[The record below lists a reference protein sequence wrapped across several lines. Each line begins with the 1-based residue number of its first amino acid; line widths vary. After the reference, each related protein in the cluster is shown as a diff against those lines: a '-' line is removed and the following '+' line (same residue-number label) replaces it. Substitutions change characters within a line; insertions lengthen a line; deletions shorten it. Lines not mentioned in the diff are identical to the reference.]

1 MQLFIFLCSRFHSG
15 LFLCFRRLPVYPIFI
30 QVSGS
35 AMISSLPVQQ
45 RDLFPSSQQA
55 DCFLFGDFF
64 LVWVMWW
71 YFLLFFVLFQFVC
84 LFLNSCIPFCSEMD
98 SQKIENPL
106 NVWLPWIPW
115 CCCQEDD
122 QSLGRL
128 TTKLK
133 PESMPLQLRIT
144 TWMYGPGPQE
154 DDTKWNSLCCWHTY
168 PVLQVTFYHQ
178 HHSYFLPGYQ
188 WLAGAVL
195 LWVRQ

>member
-1 MQLFIFLCSRFHSG
+1 MLSSSVFSLLSITRLSSHALMDFHSPQLLSPFRIYMPVESPAVTLYIPSYLPLVWSSSFYLQMQLFIFLCCSRFHSG

-55 DCFLFGDFF
+55 DCFLFGGFF

-122 QSLGRL
+122 QSLGRD
-128 TTKLK
+128 
-133 PESMPLQLRIT
+133 
-144 TWMYGPGPQE
+144 G
-154 DDTKWNSLCCWHTY
+154 
-168 PVLQVTFYHQ
+168 
-178 HHSYFLPGYQ
+178 
-188 WLAGAVL
+188 
-195 LWVRQ
+195 